1 MNIHETVVVAN
12 RCICL
17 L

>member
-1 MNIHETVVVAN
+1 MSIHKVVVSAN

>member
-1 MNIHETVVVAN
+1 MNIHKAFVVAN

>member
-1 MNIHETVVVAN
+1 MNIHKAVVVAIH
-12 RCICL
+12 CICL

>member
-1 MNIHETVVVAN
+1 MSIHKAVVSAN